1 MVHGRCATI
10 VGMDDIAAP
19 DEAEILGTAV
29 TASPLAADAP
39 VRIPVHRYISAGF
52 AELEYERMWPRVWH
66 VACTMQIGLH
76 QPGLT
81 HALSLWPPRCNSV
94 PGVCR
99 VERVGIEGLELGGL
113 RDDDEPPPEL
123 TVKSR
128 SCEDGVDGVEHDE
141 QERPRRHDHREAH
154 HGQAGDREP

>member
-1 MVHGRCATI
+1 MTPIVVTCFITERWFSGRCATI

-76 QPGLT
+76 QPGP
-81 HALSLWPPRCNSV
+81 HPRFVTLAS
-94 PGVCR
+94 
-99 VERVGIEGLELGGL
+99 
-113 RDDDEPPPEL
+113 
-123 TVKSR
+123 
-128 SCEDGVDGVEHDE
+128 
-141 QERPRRHDHREAH
+141 
-154 HGQAGDREP
+154 